1 MSTSFRN
8 SDETSACFTRRVI
21 FPFEEPNEDL
31 GWIPLA
37 ARRAL
42 DVAGVKLS
50 LAAWRGL
57 AISQRKAL
65 TSAGASPTVPVETVE
80 RLALGAT
87 PPPTRTAPRPE
98 PDAVRASPVLLAA
111 LGVRAG
117 ELVPRWQTLEP
128 LERYV
133 LEKLVP
139 RGEGGRPGRLF
150 AAHDFFVGSGPR
162 PSHLGPSGEARMV
175 DVSEKAVTKRVAVA
189 RARLLVRRET
199 LEALASGRIEKGDPL
214 AAARIAGIQAA
225 KRTPELIPLCHGVA
239 LTSVELALEL
249 VTEPPSVVVTT
260 TARAFDR
267 TGVEMEA
274 LVGSSVA
281 ALTLYDMLKSIDRG
295 MSIGEVC
302 LLEKS
307 GGRSGHYRRTPD

>member
-1 MSTSFRN
+1 MI
-8 SDETSACFTRRVI
+8 I

-42 DVAGVKLS
+42 DRAGMKLS

-57 AISQRKAL
+57 GISQRKSL
-65 TSAGASPTVPVETVE
+65 ISAGASPTVPVDTVE
-80 RLALGAT
+80 RLALGAV
-87 PPPTRTAPRPE
+87 PQATRTAPRPE
-98 PDAVRASPVLLAA
+98 PDAVRASPALLAA
-111 LGVRAG
+111 LGVRAS
-117 ELVPRWQTLEP
+117 ELVPRWQSLEP

-150 AAHDFFVGSGPR
+150 AAHDFFVGSRPR
-162 PSHLGPSGEARMV
+162 PSHLGPTGEARMV
-175 DVSEKAVTKRVAVA
+175 DVSEKPVTKRVAVA
-189 RARLLVRRET
+189 RARLSVRRET
-199 LEALASGRIEKGDPL
+199 LEALASGSIEKGDPL

-239 LTSVELALEL
+239 LTSVEVALEL

>member
-1 MSTSFRN
+1 VSTSFRN
-8 SDETSACFTRRVI
+8 SDETSAWFTRRVI

-57 AISQRKAL
+57 AFSQRKAL
-65 TSAGASPTVPVETVE
+65 ISAGASAAVPVETVE

-87 PPPTRTAPRPE
+87 PPPTRTTPRPE
-98 PDAVRASPVLLAA
+98 PDAEHAPRELLAA
-111 LGVRAG
+111 LGDRAS
-117 ELVPRWQTLEP
+117 ELTPRWQALEP

-150 AAHDFFVGSGPR
+150 AAHDFLVGSKPR

-175 DVSEKAVTKRVAVA
+175 DVSEKPATKRVAVA
-189 RARLLVRRET
+189 RARLSVRRET
-199 LEALASGRIEKGDPL
+199 LEALASGRIEKGDPI

-239 LTSVELALEL
+239 LTSVEVALEL
-249 VTEPPSVVVTT
+249 VTEPPSVLVTT

-295 MSIGEVC
+295 MSVGDVC

-307 GGRSGHYRRTPD
+307 GGRSGHYQRTPD